1 MQATVATP
9 AAVAPTAAS
18 ATATL
23 ADLLRRHAPRE
34 GLWATALPRVL
45 AIRLDAPGGEM
56 AHAVQPAS
64 LCVIA
69 QGAKEV
75 RLGEERYVYDAA
87 RFMVFTTDLPVS
99 ARVTDASPE
108 RPYLCL
114 RLDFDP
120 EEVAELVAQSG
131 PPPRGTPR
139 SGNGGNGNG
148 NGASASASASD
159 GSAGVGQ
166 GGDKGDKGDKGAD
179 EPGRGLF
186 VSDVTPDMLDA
197 AVRLM
202 RLLDHPEDHAAL
214 APMAM
219 RELVYRVLRSE
230 QGERLAQVAR
240 ADSQTQRVHRAIRWL
255 KAHYA
260 QPLRIEALAKEAH
273 MSASSLHHHFR
284 ALTSMSP
291 LQYQKQLR
299 LQEARRLLVAEGLE
313 VARAGHAVGY
323 ESPSQFSRE
332 YSRLYGTPPS
342 RDAARWRDAPASRL
356 GL

>member
-1 MQATVATP
+1 MGTTMSTEMSTGTGTVA
-9 AAVAPTAAS
+9 AAMD
-18 ATATL
+18 
-23 ADLLRRHAPRE
+23 DLGAMLRRHAPRE
-34 GLWATALPRVL
+34 GIWPTALPRVW
-45 AIRLDAPGGEM
+45 AIRLDHPGGEL
-56 AHAVQPAS
+56 AHAVQPAA

-75 RLGEERYVYDAA
+75 RLVEERYVYDAA

-99 ARVTDASPE
+99 SRVIEATPD

-120 EEVAELVAQSG
+120 AEVAELVARSG
-131 PPPRGTPR
+131 PPRAAQP
-139 SGNGGNGNG
+139 SA
-148 NGASASASASD
+148 ASSEAAAED
-159 GSAGVGQ
+159 T
-166 GGDKGDKGDKGAD
+166 
-179 EPGRGLF
+179 GRGLF
-186 VSDVTPDMLDA
+186 VSAVTADMIDA
-197 AVRLM
+197 SARLM

-260 QPLRIEALAKEAH
+260 QPLRIEALAREAH

-332 YSRLYGTPPS
+332 YSRLYGAPPS
-342 RDAARWRDAPASRL
+342 RDAARRRDATVHRLPA
-356 GL
+356 

>member
-1 MQATVATP
+1 MSGAMDTTLTHTDTDAAMAATDAI
-9 AAVAPTAAS
+9 AELGAM
-18 ATATL
+18 
-23 ADLLRRHAPRE
+23 LRRHAPRE
-34 GLWATALPRVL
+34 GLWPTALPRVW

-75 RLGEERYVYDAA
+75 HLGDERYVYDAA

-99 ARVTDASPE
+99 GRVIDATPE

-120 EEVAELVAQSG
+120 EEVAELVARSG
-131 PPPRGTPR
+131 PPRGPA
-139 SGNGGNGNG
+139 SPPP
-148 NGASASASASD
+148 GALSRPSPAPAA
-159 GSAGVGQ
+159 ATAR
-166 GGDKGDKGDKGAD
+166 GAED
-179 EPGRGLF
+179 TGRGLF
-186 VSDVTPDMLDA
+186 VSAVTPDMLDA
-197 AVRLM
+197 AGRLV

-255 KAHYA
+255 KANYA
-260 QPLRIEALAKEAH
+260 QPLRIEAR
-273 MSASSLHHHFR
+273 MSPSALHFHFK
-284 ALTSMSP
+284 AVTAMSP

-299 LQEARRLLVAEGLE
+299 LQEARRLLIAEGLE

-332 YSRLYGTPPS
+332 YRRAFGAPP
-342 RDAARWRDAPASRL
+342 RQDVAAIRIEAQPTR
-356 GL
+356 

>member
-1 MQATVATP
+1 MS
-9 AAVAPTAAS
+9 TAMT
-18 ATATL
+18 TAMD
-23 ADLLRRHAPRE
+23 DLGAMLRRHAPRE
-34 GLWATALPRVL
+34 GIWPTALPRVW
-45 AIRLDAPGGEM
+45 AIRLDHPGGEL

-75 RLGEERYVYDAA
+75 RLAEERYVYDAA

-99 ARVTDASPE
+99 SRVIEATPD

-114 RLDFDP
+114 RLDFDAA
-120 EEVAELVAQSG
+120 EVAELVARSG
-131 PPPRGTPR
+131 PPRAVPPSTAG
-139 SGNGGNGNG
+139 
-148 NGASASASASD
+148 SD
-159 GSAGVGQ
+159 NAAE
-166 GGDKGDKGDKGAD
+166 DT
-179 EPGRGLF
+179 GRGLF
-186 VSDVTPDMLDA
+186 VSAVTADMVDA
-197 AVRLM
+197 SARLM

-260 QPLRIEALAKEAH
+260 QPLRIEALAREAH

-299 LQEARRLLVAEGLE
+299 LQEARRLLIAEGLE

-332 YSRLYGTPPS
+332 YSRLYGAPPS
-342 RDAARWRDAPASRL
+342 RDAARRRDATVHRLPA
-356 GL
+356 

>member
-1 MQATVATP
+1 MSGLMDTTSAGSDAAMAATEAI
-9 AAVAPTAAS
+9 
-18 ATATL
+18 
-23 ADLLRRHAPRE
+23 ADLGAMLRRHAPRE
-34 GLWATALPRVL
+34 GLWPTALPRVW
-45 AIRLDAPGGEM
+45 AIRLDAPGGEL

-75 RLGEERYVYDAA
+75 RLGDERYVYDAA

-99 ARVTDASPE
+99 GRVIDATPE

-120 EEVAELVAQSG
+120 EEVAELVARSG
-131 PPPRGTPR
+131 PPRGPTAAPPVTSFR
-139 SGNGGNGNG
+139 AAAEPVSATGR
-148 NGASASASASD
+148 GAED
-159 GSAGVGQ
+159 T
-166 GGDKGDKGDKGAD
+166 
-179 EPGRGLF
+179 GRGLF
-186 VSDVTPDMLDA
+186 VSAVTPDMLDA
-197 AVRLM
+197 AGRLV

-255 KAHYA
+255 KANYA
-260 QPLRIEALAKEAH
+260 QPLRIEALAREAH

-299 LQEARRLLVAEGLE
+299 LQEARRLLIAEGLE

-332 YSRLYGTPPS
+332 YSRLYGSPPS
-342 RDAARWRDAPASRL
+342 RDAGRRRDTPPARAMA
-356 GL
+356 

>member
-1 MQATVATP
+1 MSVPTSGPNNAPKPATDAL
-9 AAVAPTAAS
+9 S
-18 ATATL
+18 A
-23 ADLLRRHAPRE
+23 LLSRHAPRE
-34 GLWATALPRVL
+34 GVWPTALPRL
-45 AIRLDAPGGEM
+45 WILRLDAPGGEL

-64 LCVIA
+64 MCLIS

-75 RLGEERYVYDAA
+75 LLGEERYVYDAA

-99 ARVTDASPE
+99 GRVIEATPE

-120 EEVAELVAQSG
+120 EEVAELVARSG
-131 PPPRGTPR
+131 PPRAPAGPANGIGT
-139 SGNGGNGNG
+139 ST
-148 NGASASASASD
+148 A
-159 GSAGVGQ
+159 AG
-166 GGDKGDKGDKGAD
+166 DD
-179 EPGRGLF
+179 PGRGLF
-186 VSDVTPDMLDA
+186 LSAVTSEMLDA
-197 AVRLM
+197 AARLM
-202 RLLDHPEDHAAL
+202 QLLDHPEDHAAL

-260 QPLRIEALAKEAH
+260 QPLRIESLAKEAH

-299 LQEARRLLVAEGLE
+299 LQEARRLLIAEGLE

-332 YSRLYGTPPS
+332 YSRLYGAPPS
-342 RDAARWRDAPASRL
+342 RDAAKRRDTPAARFTA
-356 GL
+356 

>member
-1 MQATVATP
+1 MSALMQDTGALGAM
-9 AAVAPTAAS
+9 
-18 ATATL
+18 
-23 ADLLRRHAPRE
+23 LLRHAPRP
-34 GLWATALPRVL
+34 GVWPTALPRL
-45 AIRLDAPGGEM
+45 WAIRQDAPGGEF
-56 AHAVQPAS
+56 AHALQPAAFC
-64 LCVIA
+64 LIA

-75 RLGEERYVYDAA
+75 LLGDDRYVYDAA

-99 ARVTDASPE
+99 GRVIEATPE

-120 EEVAELVAQSG
+120 EEVAELVARSG
-131 PPPRGTPR
+131 PPRAAAVPTPSVPSMDGTTQ
-139 SGNGGNGNG
+139 
-148 NGASASASASD
+148 
-159 GSAGVGQ
+159 AG
-166 GGDKGDKGDKGAD
+166 DD
-179 EPGRGLF
+179 PGRGLF
-186 VSDVTPDMLDA
+186 VSAVTSEMLDA
-197 AVRLM
+197 SARLM
-202 RLLDHPEDHAAL
+202 QLLDHPEDHAAL

-255 KAHYA
+255 KTHYA
-260 QPLRIEALAKEAH
+260 QPLRIESLAKEAH

-284 ALTSMSP
+284 ALTAMSP

-299 LQEARRLLVAEGLE
+299 LQEARRLLIAEGLE

-332 YSRLYGTPPS
+332 YSRLYGAPPS
-342 RDAARWRDAPASRL
+342 RDAAKRRDTPSARLPA
-356 GL
+356 

>member
-1 MQATVATP
+1 MNGHP
-9 AAVAPTAAS
+9 DSTAAA
-18 ATATL
+18 ATAAL

-34 GLWATALPRVL
+34 GLWDTALPRVQ
-45 AIRLDAPGGEM
+45 AIRMDAPGGEM

-64 LCVIA
+64 VCVIA

-75 RLGEERYVYDAA
+75 WLGEERYVYDAA

-99 ARVTDASPE
+99 ARVTEASPE
-108 RPYLCL
+108 HPYLCL
-114 RLDFDP
+114 RLDFDAD
-120 EEVAELVAQSG
+120 EVAELVARTG
-131 PPPRGTPR
+131 PPPRAVPR
-139 SGNGGNGNG
+139 
-148 NGASASASASD
+148 
-159 GSAGVGQ
+159 
-166 GGDKGDKGDKGAD
+166 GGDGAADKGAD
-179 EPGRGLF
+179 KGAEDPGRGLF
-186 VSDVTPDMLDA
+186 VSDVTAEMLDA

-240 ADSQTQRVHRAIRWL
+240 ADSQTHRVHRAIRWL

-260 QPLRIEALAKEAH
+260 QPLRIEALAREAH

-342 RDAARWRDAPASRL
+342 RDAARWRDA
-356 GL
+356 

>member
-1 MQATVATP
+1 MNMPSTD
-9 AAVAPTAAS
+9 TAAL
-18 ATATL
+18 ATL
-23 ADLLRRHAPRE
+23 LARHAPRD
-34 GLWATALPRVL
+34 GLWETAFPRL
-45 AIRLDAPGGEM
+45 WTIRFSAPGGEF

-64 LCVIA
+64 LCLIL

-75 RLGEERYVYDAA
+75 LLGEERYVYDAA
-87 RFMVFTTDLPVS
+87 RFMVFTTDLPIS
-99 ARVTDASPE
+99 ARVIEATPE

-114 RLDFDP
+114 RFDFDP
-120 EEVAELVAQSG
+120 EEVSELVA
-131 PPPRGTPR
+131 R
-139 SGNGGNGNG
+139 SG
-148 NGASASASASD
+148 APKMAAPPS
-159 GSAGVGQ
+159 
-166 GGDKGDKGDKGAD
+166 GDDT
-179 EPGRGLF
+179 GRGVF
-186 VSDVTPDMLDA
+186 VSAMTPDMLDA
-197 AVRLM
+197 AGRLL
-202 RLLDHPEDHAAL
+202 RLLDHPEDQAAL

-240 ADSQTQRVHRAIRWL
+240 TDSQTQRVHRAIRWL

-260 QPLRIEALAKEAH
+260 QPLRIESLAKEAH

-299 LQEARRLLVAEGLE
+299 LQEARRLLIAEGLE

-332 YSRLYGTPPS
+332 YSRLYGAPPS
-342 RDAARWRDAPASRL
+342 RDAAKRRDTPASRFTT
-356 GL
+356 

>member
-1 MQATVATP
+1 MSGLMDTTHAGTDAAMAATGAI
-9 AAVAPTAAS
+9 
-18 ATATL
+18 
-23 ADLLRRHAPRE
+23 ADLGAMLRRHAPRE
-34 GLWATALPRVL
+34 GLWPTALPRVW
-45 AIRLDAPGGEM
+45 AIRLDAPGGEL

-75 RLGEERYVYDAA
+75 RLGDERYVYDAA

-99 ARVTDASPE
+99 GRVIDATPE

-120 EEVAELVAQSG
+120 EEVAELVARSG
-131 PPPRGTPR
+131 PPRGPAAAP
-139 SGNGGNGNG
+139 
-148 NGASASASASD
+148 GASFRAAAEPVSAT
-159 GSAGVGQ
+159 GR
-166 GGDKGDKGDKGAD
+166 GAED
-179 EPGRGLF
+179 TGRGLF
-186 VSDVTPDMLDA
+186 VSAVTPDMLDA
-197 AVRLM
+197 AGRLV

-255 KAHYA
+255 KANYA
-260 QPLRIEALAKEAH
+260 QPLRIEALAREAH

-299 LQEARRLLVAEGLE
+299 LQEARRLLIAEGLE

-332 YSRLYGTPPS
+332 YSRLYGSPPS
-342 RDAARWRDAPASRL
+342 RDAARRRDTPPARAL
-356 GL
+356 A

>member
-1 MQATVATP
+1 MQDTEAL
-9 AAVAPTAAS
+9 S
-18 ATATL
+18 AML
-23 ADLLRRHAPRE
+23 SRHAPRE
-34 GLWATALPRVL
+34 GVWPTALPRL
-45 AIRLDAPGGEM
+45 WIIRLDAPGGEL

-64 LCVIA
+64 LCVIS

-99 ARVTDASPE
+99 GRVTEATPE

-120 EEVAELVAQSG
+120 EEVAELVARSG
-131 PPPRGTPR
+131 PPRAPAAPQAPV
-139 SGNGGNGNG
+139 
-148 NGASASASASD
+148 ASAAPVASTGNAE
-159 GSAGVGQ
+159 
-166 GGDKGDKGDKGAD
+166 GDDL
-179 EPGRGLF
+179 GRGLF
-186 VSDVTPDMLDA
+186 VSAVTAEMLDA
-197 AVRLM
+197 SARLM
-202 RLLDHPEDHAAL
+202 RLLDHPEDQAAL
-214 APMAM
+214 AAMAM

-260 QPLRIEALAKEAH
+260 QPLRIESLAKEAH

-299 LQEARRLLVAEGLE
+299 LQEARRLLIAEGLE

-332 YSRLYGTPPS
+332 YSRLYGAPPS
-342 RDAARWRDAPASRL
+342 RDAAKRRDTPASRFTA
-356 GL
+356 

>member
-1 MQATVATP
+1 MIAPVTP
-9 AAVAPTAAS
+9 ALPVSTTALMPAS
-18 ATATL
+18 MPATDAL
-23 ADLLRRHAPRE
+23 SAMLLRHAPRE
-34 GLWATALPRVL
+34 GVWPTALPRL
-45 AIRLDAPGGEM
+45 WAIRLDAPGGEL

-64 LCVIA
+64 LCLIS

-75 RLGEERYVYDAA
+75 LLGEERYVYDAA

-99 ARVTDASPE
+99 GRVTEATPE

-120 EEVAELVAQSG
+120 EEVAELVARSG
-131 PPPRGTPR
+131 PPRAQRTPTAPTPATAPI
-139 SGNGGNGNG
+139 SPTSPTNGET
-148 NGASASASASD
+148 AH
-159 GSAGVGQ
+159 
-166 GGDKGDKGDKGAD
+166 GDD
-179 EPGRGLF
+179 PGRGLF
-186 VSDVTPDMLDA
+186 VSAVTSEMLDA
-197 AVRLM
+197 SARLM
-202 RLLDHPEDHAAL
+202 RLLDHPEDQAAL
-214 APMAM
+214 AAMAM

-260 QPLRIEALAKEAH
+260 QPLRIESLAKEAH

-299 LQEARRLLVAEGLE
+299 LQEARRLLIAEGLE

-332 YSRLYGTPPS
+332 YSRLYGAPPS
-342 RDAARWRDAPASRL
+342 RDAAKRRDTPASRFTA
-356 GL
+356 

>member
-1 MQATVATP
+1 MKPAMNGTDTASVTP
-9 AAVAPTAAS
+9 AAMPAVA
-18 ATATL
+18 L
-23 ADLLRRHAPRE
+23 ADTAPLSAMLARHAPRE
-34 GLWATALPRVL
+34 GVWPTALPRVW
-45 AIRLDAPGGEM
+45 AIRLDGPGGEL
-56 AHAVQPAS
+56 AHAVQPAA

-75 RLGEERYVYDAA
+75 RLGDERYVYDAA

-99 ARVTDASPE
+99 GRVIEASPE

-114 RLDFDP
+114 RLDFDA
-120 EEVAELVAQSG
+120 EEVAELVARSG
-131 PPPRGTPR
+131 PPRAPAPAADD
-139 SGNGGNGNG
+139 
-148 NGASASASASD
+148 GAEDTS
-159 GSAGVGQ
+159 
-166 GGDKGDKGDKGAD
+166 
-179 EPGRGLF
+179 RGLF
-186 VSDVTPDMLDA
+186 VSAVTPDMLDA
-197 AVRLM
+197 AGRLM

-214 APMAM
+214 APLAM

-240 ADSQTQRVHRAIRWL
+240 ADSQTQRVQRAIRWL

-260 QPLRIEALAKEAH
+260 KPLRIEALAKEAH

-299 LQEARRLLVAEGLE
+299 LQEARRLLIAEGLE

-332 YSRLYGTPPS
+332 YSRLYGAPPS
-342 RDAARWRDAPASRL
+342 RDAARRRDGPPSRL
-356 GL
+356 SA

>member
-1 MQATVATP
+1 MN
-9 AAVAPTAAS
+9 APMPDTEALS
-18 ATATL
+18 A
-23 ADLLRRHAPRE
+23 LLSRHAPRE
-34 GLWATALPRVL
+34 GVWPTALPRL
-45 AIRLDAPGGEM
+45 WIIRLDAPGGELS
-56 AHAVQPAS
+56 HAVQPAS

-75 RLGEERYVYDAA
+75 RLGEERYAYDAA

-99 ARVTDASPE
+99 ARVTEATPQ

-120 EEVAELVAQSG
+120 EEVAELVARSG
-131 PPPRGTPR
+131 PPRTSRTPVT
-139 SGNGGNGNG
+139 SAPASTP
-148 NGASASASASD
+148 ASAPTSPANGETES
-159 GSAGVGQ
+159 
-166 GGDKGDKGDKGAD
+166 GDD
-179 EPGRGLF
+179 PGRGLF
-186 VSDVTPDMLDA
+186 VSAVTAEMLDA
-197 AVRLM
+197 SARLM
-202 RLLDHPEDHAAL
+202 RLLDHPEDQAAL
-214 APMAM
+214 AAMAM

-260 QPLRIEALAKEAH
+260 QPLRIESLAKEAH

-284 ALTSMSP
+284 ALTAMSP

-299 LQEARRLLVAEGLE
+299 LQEARRLLIAEGLE

-332 YSRLYGTPPS
+332 YSRLYGAPPS
-342 RDAARWRDAPASRL
+342 RDAAKRRDTPASRFTA
-356 GL
+356 

>member
-1 MQATVATP
+1 MQDTEAL
-9 AAVAPTAAS
+9 S
-18 ATATL
+18 AML
-23 ADLLRRHAPRE
+23 SRHAPRE
-34 GLWATALPRVL
+34 GVWPTALPRL
-45 AIRLDAPGGEM
+45 WIIRLDAPGGEL

-64 LCVIA
+64 LCLIS

-99 ARVTDASPE
+99 GRVTEATPE

-120 EEVAELVAQSG
+120 EEVAELVARSG
-131 PPPRGTPR
+131 PPRAPAA
-139 SGNGGNGNG
+139 SGAPVATVAPVASTGN
-148 NGASASASASD
+148 AE
-159 GSAGVGQ
+159 
-166 GGDKGDKGDKGAD
+166 GDDL
-179 EPGRGLF
+179 GRGLF
-186 VSDVTPDMLDA
+186 VSAVTAEMRDA
-197 AVRLM
+197 SARLM
-202 RLLDHPEDHAAL
+202 RLLDHPEDQAAL
-214 APMAM
+214 AAMAM

-260 QPLRIEALAKEAH
+260 QPLRIESLAKEAH

-299 LQEARRLLVAEGLE
+299 LQEARRLLIAEGLE

-332 YSRLYGTPPS
+332 YSRLYGAPPS
-342 RDAARWRDAPASRL
+342 RDAAKRRDTPASRFTA
-356 GL
+356 

>member
-1 MQATVATP
+1 MSGLMDTTDAGTDAAMAATGAI
-9 AAVAPTAAS
+9 
-18 ATATL
+18 
-23 ADLLRRHAPRE
+23 ADLGAMLRRHAPRE
-34 GLWATALPRVL
+34 GLWPTALPRVW
-45 AIRLDAPGGEM
+45 AIRLDAPGGEL

-75 RLGEERYVYDAA
+75 RLGDERYVYDAA

-99 ARVTDASPE
+99 GRVIEATPE

-120 EEVAELVAQSG
+120 EEVAELVARSG
-131 PPPRGTPR
+131 PPRGPAAAPP
-139 SGNGGNGNG
+139 
-148 NGASASASASD
+148 GASFRAAAEPVSAT
-159 GSAGVGQ
+159 GR
-166 GGDKGDKGDKGAD
+166 GAED
-179 EPGRGLF
+179 TGRGLF
-186 VSDVTPDMLDA
+186 VSAVTPDMLDA
-197 AVRLM
+197 AGRLV

-255 KAHYA
+255 KANYA
-260 QPLRIEALAKEAH
+260 QPLRIEALAREAH

-299 LQEARRLLVAEGLE
+299 LQEARRLLIAEGLE

-332 YSRLYGTPPS
+332 YSRLYGSPPS
-342 RDAARWRDAPASRL
+342 RDAARRRDTPSARAL
-356 GL
+356 A

>member
-1 MQATVATP
+1 MDTTHAGTDAAMAATGAI
-9 AAVAPTAAS
+9 
-18 ATATL
+18 
-23 ADLLRRHAPRE
+23 ADLGAMLRRHAPRE
-34 GLWATALPRVL
+34 GLWPTALPRVW
-45 AIRLDAPGGEM
+45 AIRLDAPGGEL

-75 RLGEERYVYDAA
+75 RLGDERYVYDAA

-99 ARVTDASPE
+99 GRVIDATPE

-120 EEVAELVAQSG
+120 EEVAELVARSG
-131 PPPRGTPR
+131 PPRGPAAAP
-139 SGNGGNGNG
+139 
-148 NGASASASASD
+148 GASFRAAAEPVSAT
-159 GSAGVGQ
+159 GR
-166 GGDKGDKGDKGAD
+166 GAED
-179 EPGRGLF
+179 TGRGLF
-186 VSDVTPDMLDA
+186 VSAVTPDMLDA
-197 AVRLM
+197 AGRLV

-255 KAHYA
+255 KANYA
-260 QPLRIEALAKEAH
+260 QPLRIEALAREAH

-299 LQEARRLLVAEGLE
+299 LQEARRLLIAEGLE

-332 YSRLYGTPPS
+332 YSRLYGSPPS
-342 RDAARWRDAPASRL
+342 RDAARRRDTPPARAL
-356 GL
+356 A

>member
-1 MQATVATP
+1 MQDTEAL
-9 AAVAPTAAS
+9 S
-18 ATATL
+18 AML
-23 ADLLRRHAPRE
+23 SRHAPRE
-34 GLWATALPRVL
+34 GVWPTALPRL
-45 AIRLDAPGGEM
+45 WIIRLDAPGGEL

-64 LCVIA
+64 LCVIS

-99 ARVTDASPE
+99 GRVTEATPE

-120 EEVAELVAQSG
+120 EEVAELVARSG
-131 PPPRGTPR
+131 PPRAPAAPQIPV
-139 SGNGGNGNG
+139 
-148 NGASASASASD
+148 ASAAPVASTGNAE
-159 GSAGVGQ
+159 
-166 GGDKGDKGDKGAD
+166 GDDL
-179 EPGRGLF
+179 GRGLF
-186 VSDVTPDMLDA
+186 VSAVTAEMLDA
-197 AVRLM
+197 SARLM
-202 RLLDHPEDHAAL
+202 RLLDHPEDQAAL
-214 APMAM
+214 AAMAM

-260 QPLRIEALAKEAH
+260 QPLRIESLAKEAH

-299 LQEARRLLVAEGLE
+299 LQEARRLLIAEGLE

-332 YSRLYGTPPS
+332 YSRLYGAPPS
-342 RDAARWRDAPASRL
+342 RDAAKRRDTPASRFTA
-356 GL
+356 

>member
-1 MQATVATP
+1 MSGLMDTTHAGSDAAMAATGAI
-9 AAVAPTAAS
+9 
-18 ATATL
+18 
-23 ADLLRRHAPRE
+23 ADLGAMLRRHAPRE
-34 GLWATALPRVL
+34 GLWPTALPRVW
-45 AIRLDAPGGEM
+45 AIRLDAPGGEL

-75 RLGEERYVYDAA
+75 RLGDERYVYDAA

-99 ARVTDASPE
+99 GRVIDATPE

-120 EEVAELVAQSG
+120 EEVAELVARSG
-131 PPPRGTPR
+131 PPRGPAAAP
-139 SGNGGNGNG
+139 
-148 NGASASASASD
+148 GASFRAAAEPVSAT
-159 GSAGVGQ
+159 GR
-166 GGDKGDKGDKGAD
+166 GAED
-179 EPGRGLF
+179 TGRGLF
-186 VSDVTPDMLDA
+186 VSAVTPDMLDA
-197 AVRLM
+197 AGRLV

-255 KAHYA
+255 KANYA
-260 QPLRIEALAKEAH
+260 QPLRIEALAREAH

-299 LQEARRLLVAEGLE
+299 LQEARRLLIAEGLE

-332 YSRLYGTPPS
+332 YSRLYGSPPS
-342 RDAARWRDAPASRL
+342 RDAARRRDTPPARAL
-356 GL
+356 A

>member
-1 MQATVATP
+1 MSGAMDTTFTHTDTD
-9 AAVAPTAAS
+9 AAMAAPDAIAELG
-18 ATATL
+18 AM
-23 ADLLRRHAPRE
+23 LRRHAPRE
-34 GLWATALPRVL
+34 GLWPTVLPRVW

-75 RLGEERYVYDAA
+75 HLGDERYVYDAA

-99 ARVTDASPE
+99 GRVINATPE

-120 EEVAELVAQSG
+120 EEVAELVARSG
-131 PPPRGTPR
+131 PPRGPA
-139 SGNGGNGNG
+139 SPPP
-148 NGASASASASD
+148 GALSRPSPAPAA
-159 GSAGVGQ
+159 ATAR
-166 GGDKGDKGDKGAD
+166 GAED
-179 EPGRGLF
+179 TGRGLF
-186 VSDVTPDMLDA
+186 VSAVTPDMLDA
-197 AVRLM
+197 AGRLV

-255 KAHYA
+255 KANYA
-260 QPLRIEALAKEAH
+260 QPLRIEALAREAH

-299 LQEARRLLVAEGLE
+299 LQEARRLLIAEGLE

-332 YSRLYGTPPS
+332 YSRLYGSPPS
-342 RDAARWRDAPASRL
+342 RDAARRRDTPPARAL
-356 GL
+356 A

>member
-1 MQATVATP
+1 MTTSMP
-9 AAVAPTAAS
+9 DTDTLS
-18 ATATL
+18 AML
-23 ADLLRRHAPRE
+23 SRHAPRE
-34 GLWATALPRVL
+34 GVWPTALPRL
-45 AIRLDAPGGEM
+45 WIIRLDAPGGEL

-75 RLGEERYVYDAA
+75 LLGDERYVYDAT

-99 ARVTDASPE
+99 ARVTEATPAQ
-108 RPYLCL
+108 PYLCL
-114 RLDFDP
+114 RLDFDA
-120 EEVAELVAQSG
+120 EEVAELVARSG
-131 PPPRGTPR
+131 PPKAPVAPRE
-139 SGNGGNGNG
+139 GGE
-148 NGASASASASD
+148 
-159 GSAGVGQ
+159 
-166 GGDKGDKGDKGAD
+166 GDD
-179 EPGRGLF
+179 PGRGLF
-186 VSDVTPDMLDA
+186 VSAVTSEMLDA
-197 AVRLM
+197 SARLM
-202 RLLDHPEDHAAL
+202 RLLDHPEDQAAL
-214 APMAM
+214 AAMAM
-219 RELVYRVLRSE
+219 RELVYRVLRSD

-260 QPLRIEALAKEAH
+260 QPLRIESLAKEAH

-299 LQEARRLLVAEGLE
+299 LQEARRLLIAEGLE

-332 YSRLYGTPPS
+332 YSRLYGAPPS
-342 RDAARWRDAPASRL
+342 RDAAKRRDTPAARFTA
-356 GL
+356 

>member
-1 MQATVATP
+1 MDD
-9 AAVAPTAAS
+9 TAMDTAS
-18 ATATL
+18 LSAML
-23 ADLLRRHAPRE
+23 ARHAPRE
-34 GLWATALPRVL
+34 GVWPTALPRVWV
-45 AIRLDAPGGEM
+45 IRLDGPGGEL
-56 AHAVQPAS
+56 AHAVQPAA
-64 LCVIA
+64 LCLIA

-75 RLGEERYVYDAA
+75 RLGDERYVYDAA

-99 ARVTDASPE
+99 GRVIEASPE

-114 RLDFDP
+114 RLDFDA
-120 EEVAELVAQSG
+120 EEVAELVARSG
-131 PPPRGTPR
+131 PPKAPAP
-139 SGNGGNGNG
+139 
-148 NGASASASASD
+148 
-159 GSAGVGQ
+159 SAGH
-166 GGDKGDKGDKGAD
+166 GAD
-179 EPGRGLF
+179 DGADDTSRGLF
-186 VSDVTPDMLDA
+186 VSAITPDMLDA
-197 AVRLM
+197 ADRLM

-240 ADSQTQRVHRAIRWL
+240 ADSQTQRVQRAIRWL

-260 QPLRIEALAKEAH
+260 KPLRIEALAKEAH

-299 LQEARRLLVAEGLE
+299 LQEARRLLIAEGLE

-332 YSRLYGTPPS
+332 YSRLYGAPPS
-342 RDAARWRDAPASRL
+342 RDAARRRDTPPSRL
-356 GL
+356 TA

>member
-1 MQATVATP
+1 MSTSMT
-9 AAVAPTAAS
+9 TALEELGAM
-18 ATATL
+18 
-23 ADLLRRHAPRE
+23 LRRHAPRE
-34 GLWATALPRVL
+34 GIWPTALPRVW
-45 AIRLDAPGGEM
+45 AIRLDHPGGEL
-56 AHAVQPAS
+56 AHAVQPAA

-75 RLGEERYVYDAA
+75 RLVDERYVYDAA

-99 ARVTDASPE
+99 SRVIEATPE

-120 EEVAELVAQSG
+120 AEVAELVARSG
-131 PPPRGTPR
+131 PPRAVPP
-139 SGNGGNGNG
+139 SA
-148 NGASASASASD
+148 ASSEP
-159 GSAGVGQ
+159 AGE
-166 GGDKGDKGDKGAD
+166 DT
-179 EPGRGLF
+179 GRGLF
-186 VSDVTPDMLDA
+186 VSAVTADMIDA
-197 AVRLM
+197 STRLM

-332 YSRLYGTPPS
+332 YSRLYGAPPS
-342 RDAARWRDAPASRL
+342 RDAARRRDAPVHRL
-356 GL
+356 PA